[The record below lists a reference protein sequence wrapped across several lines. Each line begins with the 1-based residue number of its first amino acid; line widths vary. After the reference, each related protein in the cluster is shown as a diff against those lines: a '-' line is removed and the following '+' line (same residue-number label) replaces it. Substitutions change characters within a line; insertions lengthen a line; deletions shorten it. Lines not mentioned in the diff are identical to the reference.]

1 MVCFSV
7 YLDILKFRKIDFEE
21 SFWFDRLRLRLKFQK
36 ESSGL
41 LYMYL
46 LGIKVYIDSNKPQT
60 SNPNFD
66 SVYVLIYLELFAKCL
81 ISFFSVQSWIT
92 RTRIFC

>member
-1 MVCFSV
+1 MLS
-7 YLDILKFRKIDFEE
+7 LDILKFRKIDFE
-21 SFWFDRLRLRLKFQK
+21 WFERLRLRLKFQK

-60 SNPNFD
+60 FY
-66 SVYVLIYLELFAKCL
+66 SVYVPIYLELFAKCL
-81 ISFFSVQSWIT
+81 ISFFPFSHGLQEQESFAEYT
-92 RTRIFC
+92 NSPCY